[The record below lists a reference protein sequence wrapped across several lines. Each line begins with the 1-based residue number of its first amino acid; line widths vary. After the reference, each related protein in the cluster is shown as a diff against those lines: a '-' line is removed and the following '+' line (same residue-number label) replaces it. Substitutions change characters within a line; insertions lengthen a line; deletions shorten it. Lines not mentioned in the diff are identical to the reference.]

1 MSKSPTAENHAS
13 GNNEM
18 IRVLVMANDSLLA
31 DGIASLLAAE
41 TDLDVVRL
49 TRGKLGK
56 GERYSVVIIVD
67 ENDPD
72 SEAINVADFIRED
85 VTLLLIKMSLESRN
99 IFVYESYQLN
109 NPTIERVMEIVR
121 DFGRT
126 NLKKKAEANVRTD
139 DLPQAIRVPAQF
151 QPDPVAPDT

>member
-1 MSKSPTAENHAS
+1 
-13 GNNEM
+13 M
-18 IRVLVMANDSLLA
+18 IRVLVMANDSVLA
-31 DGIASLLAAE
+31 DGIAALLAAE

-72 SEAINVADFIRED
+72 SDAVSVVDFIRED

-109 NPTIERVMEIVR
+109 NPTIERVMDLVR
-121 DFGRT
+121 NFGKT
-126 NLKKKAEANVRTD
+126 NLKKKVEEDMKTNCFPRAIPAPELQL
-139 DLPQAIRVPAQF
+139 LPQPLTRES
-151 QPDPVAPDT
+151 